1 MADDHMFPKIMKKV
15 DKRGIPTVSII
26 LLAVFTIITCQ
37 FDFATLVMATTPI
50 QLYLYLM
57 LIACVVKVRRRYPIE
72 ERKKMGLTVMPG
84 GEIGLLVLGACVFFI
99 CMFAIYANGA
109 DYFITGFTVLFVGLV
124 AYILCKWIYKGRALE
139 DPEIYPLNPK
149 TKLGLGDL
157 IDIGV
162 YIFLTGAIALVG
174 SIFLYFYEGSY
185 GVTYYLQEYQTGLF
199 SDFYGMLNICKW
211 MGLLLIAVGIV
222 IIFVGRKT
230 EGVSLSRLKKQRNNK
245 LDERILELHG
255 NVPRKLAKKFQ

>member
-1 MADDHMFPKIMKKV
+1 MI
-15 DKRGIPTVSII
+15 
-26 LLAVFTIITCQ
+26 
-37 FDFATLVMATTPI
+37 
-50 QLYLYLM
+50 
-57 LIACVVKVRRRYPIE
+57 
-72 ERKKMGLTVMPG
+72 
-84 GEIGLLVLGACVFFI
+84 
-99 CMFAIYANGA
+99 N
-109 DYFITGFTVLFVGLV
+109 
-124 AYILCKWIYKGRALE
+124 
-139 DPEIYPLNPK
+139 
-149 TKLGLGDL
+149 
-157 IDIGV
+157 IGV
-162 YIFLTGAIALVG
+162 YIFLMGAIALVG

-185 GVTYYLQEYQTGLF
+185 GVTYYLQENQTGLF